1 MPFLHVT
8 LRGATD
14 LPSSDFS
21 LAGGKSDPYVIF
33 KLGGTKHRSPCLKNT
48 LNPVW
53 DPPEHYVFP
62 VADAASAVLNLEVYD
77 MDTLNPD
84 DLLATLV
91 VPVAKF
97 ADEMDVSTL
106 ENYSLSV
113 ASEFDGQKLN
123 STLLLEVC
131 LKQVDDQE
139 RRVYVWENESWS
151 MGSGWKPSN
160 TKERRQ
166 WSSYDEKA
174 TSATFSEVAPRAP
187 ANMTGSGWE
196 SSTARGDS
204 QGWSYAK
211 TFAGP
216 WTPNKPAFSFV
227 RRRLWENTFKRD
239 SGSSGAAY

>member
-21 LAGGKSDPYVIF
+21 LVGGKSDPYVIF
-33 KLGGTKHRSPCLKNT
+33 KLNGTKHRSPCLKNT

-62 VADAASAVLNLEVYD
+62 VPDAASAVLNVEVYD

-84 DLLATLV
+84 DLLGTLV

-97 ADEMDVSTL
+97 ADEMEVSTL
-106 ENYSLSV
+106 ENYPLSL
-113 ASEFDGQKLN
+113 ASEFSSQKRN
-123 STLLLEVC
+123 STLLLEYVSRKWTTKNAAFHQQ
-131 LKQVDDQE
+131 LGATTMVVV
-139 RRVYVWENESWS
+139 RRLGHVRY
-151 MGSGWKPSN
+151 
-160 TKERRQ
+160 
-166 WSSYDEKA
+166 
-174 TSATFSEVAPRAP
+174 FSEVAPRAP
-187 ANMTGSGWE
+187 VNMTGAGWQYC
-196 SSTARGDS
+196 SNRGDS

-227 RRRLWENTFKRD
+227 RRRLWENTFKRESD
-239 SGSSGAAY
+239 